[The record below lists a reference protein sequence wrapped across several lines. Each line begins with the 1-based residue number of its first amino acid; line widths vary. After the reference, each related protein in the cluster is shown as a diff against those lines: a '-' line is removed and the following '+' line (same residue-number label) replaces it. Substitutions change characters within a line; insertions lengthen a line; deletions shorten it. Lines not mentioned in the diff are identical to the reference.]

1 MSVSIAEKSN
11 PVSKLKWEKS
21 DSVWTMGLYATA
33 VGAGTLFLPITVGS
47 NSPVILLFILLL
59 AFPLSY
65 YSHRALSR
73 FVLSS
78 SHREGDI
85 THVVEEHFGARAGK
99 LLMLVYLMAFYP
111 IILVYSISITN
122 AIQSFVVHQLGD
134 AELPRGL
141 LVLGVML
148 GLHLVLLAG
157 KQIVVSA
164 ISVLALPMVAFLIGL
179 SIYLLPQWSLSYFSE
194 SQAVDWR
201 DPAFWKSLW
210 LIVPVMVFSFSH
222 APIISSFSA
231 AQKKRCQENADLRA
245 KRIIKYSSMLICG
258 SVLFFVV
265 SCVMSLSQAEMAL
278 ARTDNISVLS
288 ALANKFS
295 NPLIAY
301 VGPLIAILAM
311 SKSFLGTS
319 MGVSEGTV
327 SMESGACQGLGLSLK
342 ESTIARVSSVIL
354 FMVTAVITYLN
365 PNVLDI
371 IERVSG
377 PLIAVILFLL
387 IYAVPL
393 VMVFAAC
400 SIYRLPALKRY
411 RGPSTIFVLVM
422 GLLAI
427 SALIYDLL

>member
-11 PVSKLKWEKS
+11 SVSKLKWEKG

-85 THVVEEHFGARAGK
+85 THVVEEHFGAKAGK

-231 AQKKRCQENADLRA
+231 AQKKRCQESADLRA

-327 SMESGACQGLGLSLK
+327 SMVSGACQGLGLSLK

-387 IYAVPL
+387 P
-393 VMVFAAC
+393 AC

-411 RGPSTIFVLVM
+411 RGPSTLFVLVM

>member
-1 MSVSIAEKSN
+1 MSVSIAEKSH

-78 SHREGDI
+78 SHKEGDI

-134 AELPRGL
+134 AALPRGL

-148 GLHLVLLAG
+148 GLHLILLAG

-231 AQKKRCQENADLRA
+231 AQKKRCQESADLRA
-245 KRIIKYSSMLICG
+245 KRIIKCSSMLICG

-327 SMESGACQGLGLSLK
+327 SMVSGACQGLGLSLK

-387 IYAVPL
+387 P
-393 VMVFAAC
+393 AC

-411 RGPSTIFVLVM
+411 RGPSTLFVLVM

>member
-65 YSHRALSR
+65 YSHLALSR

-231 AQKKRCQENADLRA
+231 AQKKRCQESADLRA

-327 SMESGACQGLGLSLK
+327 SMVSGACQGVGLSLK

-387 IYAVPL
+387 P
-393 VMVFAAC
+393 AC

-411 RGPSTIFVLVM
+411 RGPSTLFVLVM

>member
-1 MSVSIAEKSN
+1 MSVSIAEKSH

-78 SHREGDI
+78 SHKEGDI

-134 AELPRGL
+134 AALPRGL

-179 SIYLLPQWSLSYFSE
+179 SIYLLPQWSLSYFTE
-194 SQAVDWR
+194 SQAVEWR

-231 AQKKRCQENADLRA
+231 AQKKRCQESADLRA

-327 SMESGACQGLGLSLK
+327 SMVSGACQGLGLSLK

-387 IYAVPL
+387 P
-393 VMVFAAC
+393 AC

-411 RGPSTIFVLVM
+411 REPSTLFVLVM

>member
-78 SHREGDI
+78 SHKEGDI

-99 LLMLVYLMAFYP
+99 LLMLVYLTAFYP

-134 AELPRGL
+134 AEIPRGL

-231 AQKKRCQENADLRA
+231 AQKKRCQDSADLRA
-245 KRIIKYSSMLICG
+245 KRIIKCSSLLICG

-265 SCVMSLSQAEMAL
+265 SCVMSLSQAEMAQ
-278 ARTDNISVLS
+278 ARIDNISVLS

-327 SMESGACQGLGLSLK
+327 SMVSGACQGLGLSLR
-342 ESTIARVSSVIL
+342 EATIARVSSVIL
-354 FMVTAVITYLN
+354 FVVTGVITYLN
-365 PNVLDI
+365 PNVLEI
-371 IERVSG
+371 IEKVSG

-387 IYAVPL
+387 P
-393 VMVFAAC
+393 AC

-411 RGPSTIFVLVM
+411 RGASTLFVLVI

>member
-47 NSPVILLFILLL
+47 NSPVILFFILLL

-78 SHREGDI
+78 SHKEGDI

-99 LLMLVYLMAFYP
+99 LLMLVYLTAFYP

-134 AELPRGL
+134 AEIPRGL

-231 AQKKRCQENADLRA
+231 AQKKRCQESADLRA
-245 KRIIKYSSMLICG
+245 KRIIKCSSLLICG

-265 SCVMSLSQAEMAL
+265 SCVMSLSQAEMAQ
-278 ARTDNISVLS
+278 ARIDNISVLS

-327 SMESGACQGLGLSLK
+327 SMVSGACQGLGLSLR
-342 ESTIARVSSVIL
+342 ETTIARVSSVIL
-354 FMVTAVITYLN
+354 FVVTGVITYLN
-365 PNVLDI
+365 PNVLEI
-371 IERVSG
+371 IEKVSG

-387 IYAVPL
+387 P
-393 VMVFAAC
+393 AC

-411 RGPSTIFVLVM
+411 RGASTLFVLVI

>member
-78 SHREGDI
+78 SHKEGDI

-99 LLMLVYLMAFYP
+99 LLMLVYLTAFYP

-134 AELPRGL
+134 AEIPRGL

-231 AQKKRCQENADLRA
+231 AQKKRCQESADLRA
-245 KRIIKYSSMLICG
+245 KRIIKCSSLLICG

-265 SCVMSLSQAEMAL
+265 SCVMSLSQAEMAQ
-278 ARTDNISVLS
+278 ARIDNISVLS
-288 ALANKFS
+288 VLANKFS

-327 SMESGACQGLGLSLK
+327 SMVSGACQGLGLSLR
-342 ESTIARVSSVIL
+342 EATIARVSSVIL
-354 FMVTAVITYLN
+354 FVVTGVITYLN
-365 PNVLDI
+365 PNVLEI
-371 IERVSG
+371 IEKVSG

-387 IYAVPL
+387 P
-393 VMVFAAC
+393 AC

-411 RGPSTIFVLVM
+411 RGASTLFVLVI

>member
-85 THVVEEHFGARAGK
+85 THVVEEHFGAKAGK

-231 AQKKRCQENADLRA
+231 AQKKRCQESADLRA

-327 SMESGACQGLGLSLK
+327 SMVSGACQGLGLSLK

-387 IYAVPL
+387 P
-393 VMVFAAC
+393 AC
-400 SIYRLPALKRY
+400 SIYRLPALKCY
-411 RGPSTIFVLVM
+411 RGPSTLFVLVM

>member
-85 THVVEEHFGARAGK
+85 THVVEEHFGAKAGK

-122 AIQSFVVHQLGD
+122 AIQSFVVHQLGH

-141 LVLGVML
+141 LVVGVML
-148 GLHLVLLAG
+148 GLHLILLAG

-179 SIYLLPQWSLSYFSE
+179 SVYLLPQWSLSYFSE

-231 AQKKRCQENADLRA
+231 AQKKRCQESADLRA
-245 KRIIKYSSMLICG
+245 KRIIKYSSLLICG

-327 SMESGACQGLGLSLK
+327 SMVSGACQGLGLSLK

-387 IYAVPL
+387 P
-393 VMVFAAC
+393 AC
-400 SIYRLPALKRY
+400 TIYRLPALKRY
-411 RGPSTIFVLVM
+411 RGPSTLFVLVM

>member
-78 SHREGDI
+78 SHKEGDI
-85 THVVEEHFGARAGK
+85 THVVEEHFGAKAGK
-99 LLMLVYLMAFYP
+99 LLMLIYLMAFYP

-179 SIYLLPQWSLSYFSE
+179 SIYLLPQWSLS
-194 SQAVDWR
+194 
-201 DPAFWKSLW
+201 
-210 LIVPVMVFSFSH
+210 
-222 APIISSFSA
+222 
-231 AQKKRCQENADLRA
+231 
-245 KRIIKYSSMLICG
+245 
-258 SVLFFVV
+258 
-265 SCVMSLSQAEMAL
+265 
-278 ARTDNISVLS
+278 
-288 ALANKFS
+288 
-295 NPLIAY
+295 
-301 VGPLIAILAM
+301 
-311 SKSFLGTS
+311 
-319 MGVSEGTV
+319 
-327 SMESGACQGLGLSLK
+327 
-342 ESTIARVSSVIL
+342 
-354 FMVTAVITYLN
+354 
-365 PNVLDI
+365 
-371 IERVSG
+371 
-377 PLIAVILFLL
+377 
-387 IYAVPL
+387 
-393 VMVFAAC
+393 
-400 SIYRLPALKRY
+400 
-411 RGPSTIFVLVM
+411 
-422 GLLAI
+422 
-427 SALIYDLL
+427 

>member
-78 SHREGDI
+78 SHKEGDI

-99 LLMLVYLMAFYP
+99 LLMLVYLTAFYP

-134 AELPRGL
+134 AEIPRGL

-231 AQKKRCQENADLRA
+231 AQKKRCQESADLRA
-245 KRIIKYSSMLICG
+245 KRIIKCSSLLICG

-265 SCVMSLSQAEMAL
+265 SCVMSLSQAEMAQ
-278 ARTDNISVLS
+278 ARIDNISVLS

-327 SMESGACQGLGLSLK
+327 SMVSGACQGLGLSLR
-342 ESTIARVSSVIL
+342 EATIARVSSVIL
-354 FMVTAVITYLN
+354 FVVTGVITYLN
-365 PNVLDI
+365 PNVLEI
-371 IERVSG
+371 IEKVSG

-387 IYAVPL
+387 P
-393 VMVFAAC
+393 AC

-411 RGPSTIFVLVM
+411 RGASTLFVLVI

>member
-85 THVVEEHFGARAGK
+85 THVVEEHFGAKAGK

-122 AIQSFVVHQLGD
+122 AIQSFVVHQLGH

-148 GLHLVLLAG
+148 GLHLILLAG

-231 AQKKRCQENADLRA
+231 AQKKRCQESADLRA

-327 SMESGACQGLGLSLK
+327 SMVSGACQGLGLSLK

-387 IYAVPL
+387 P
-393 VMVFAAC
+393 AC

-411 RGPSTIFVLVM
+411 RGPSTLFVLVM

>member
-1 MSVSIAEKSN
+1 MSIAIAEKNNS
-11 PVSKLKWEKS
+11 VSQLKWERS

-47 NSPVILLFILLL
+47 NAPIILLFILLA

-85 THVVEEHFGARAGK
+85 THVVEEHFGPRAGK

-122 AIQSFVVHQLGD
+122 AIESFMVHQMGG
-134 AELPRGL
+134 AMVSRGW
-141 LVLGVML
+141 LVLAVML
-148 GLHLVLLAG
+148 GLHLILLTG
-157 KQIVVSA
+157 KQVVVSA
-164 ISVLALPMVAFLIGL
+164 ISVLALPMIAFLLGI
-179 SIYLLPQWSLSYFSE
+179 SFYLLPQWSLSYFTE

-201 DPAFWKSLW
+201 DPAVWKSLW

-222 APIISSFSA
+222 APIISSFTA
-231 AQKKRCQENADLRA
+231 AQKKRCHVSAHMRSQ
-245 KRIIKYSSMLICG
+245 RIIKWSSLLICG
-258 SVLFFVV
+258 SVLFFVI

-319 MGVSEGTV
+319 MGVNEGTV
-327 SMESGACQGLGLSLK
+327 SMVSGACRGLGLSLG
-342 ESTIARVSSVIL
+342 EVTIARVSSVIL
-354 FMVTAVITYLN
+354 FVVTGVITYLN
-365 PNVLDI
+365 PNVLNI
-371 IERVSG
+371 IEKVSG

-387 IYAVPL
+387 PAYA
-393 VMVFAAC
+393 
-400 SIYRLPALKRY
+400 IYRLPVLKGY
-411 RGPSTIFVLVM
+411 RGASTLFVMVV

-427 SALIYDLL
+427 SALIYDLI

>member
-78 SHREGDI
+78 SHKEGDI

-99 LLMLVYLMAFYP
+99 LLMLVYLTAFYP

-134 AELPRGL
+134 AEIPRGL

-231 AQKKRCQENADLRA
+231 AQKKRCQESADLRA
-245 KRIIKYSSMLICG
+245 KRIIKCSSLLICG

-327 SMESGACQGLGLSLK
+327 SMVSGACLGLGLSLK

-387 IYAVPL
+387 P
-393 VMVFAAC
+393 AC

-411 RGPSTIFVLVM
+411 RGPSTLFVLVM

>member
-1 MSVSIAEKSN
+1 
-11 PVSKLKWEKS
+11 
-21 DSVWTMGLYATA
+21 MGLYATA

-78 SHREGDI
+78 SHKEGDI
-85 THVVEEHFGARAGK
+85 THVVEEHFGAKAGK

-179 SIYLLPQWSLSYFSE
+179 SIYLLPQWSLSYFTE

-231 AQKKRCQENADLRA
+231 AQKKRCQESADLRA

-327 SMESGACQGLGLSLK
+327 SMVSGACQGLGLSLK

-387 IYAVPL
+387 P
-393 VMVFAAC
+393 AC

-411 RGPSTIFVLVM
+411 RGPSTLFVLVM

>member
-85 THVVEEHFGARAGK
+85 THVVEEHFGAKAGK

-122 AIQSFVVHQLGD
+122 AIQSFVVHQLGN

-141 LVLGVML
+141 LVVGVML
-148 GLHLVLLAG
+148 CLHLILLAG

-194 SQAVDWR
+194 SQAVEWR

-231 AQKKRCQENADLRA
+231 AQKKRCQESADLRA
-245 KRIIKYSSMLICG
+245 KRIIKCSSLLICG

-327 SMESGACQGLGLSLK
+327 SMVSGACQGLGLSLK

-354 FMVTAVITYLN
+354 FIVTAVITYLN

-387 IYAVPL
+387 P
-393 VMVFAAC
+393 AC

-411 RGPSTIFVLVM
+411 RGPSTLFVLVM

>member
-85 THVVEEHFGARAGK
+85 THVVEEHFGAKAGK

-194 SQAVDWR
+194 SQAVEWR

-231 AQKKRCQENADLRA
+231 AQKKRCQESADLRA

-327 SMESGACQGLGLSLK
+327 SMVSGACQGLGLSLK

-387 IYAVPL
+387 P
-393 VMVFAAC
+393 AC

-411 RGPSTIFVLVM
+411 RGPSTLFLCIGVSRA
-422 GLLAI
+422 GRWRSGPP
-427 SALIYDLL
+427 SASRWPAC

>member
-85 THVVEEHFGARAGK
+85 THVVEEHFGAKAGK

-194 SQAVDWR
+194 SQSVDWR

-231 AQKKRCQENADLRA
+231 AQKKRCQESADLRA
-245 KRIIKYSSMLICG
+245 KRIIKYSSLLICG

-327 SMESGACQGLGLSLK
+327 SMVSGACQGLGLSLK

-387 IYAVPL
+387 P
-393 VMVFAAC
+393 AC

-411 RGPSTIFVLVM
+411 RGPSTLFVLVM

>member
-1 MSVSIAEKSN
+1 TCSH
-11 PVSKLKWEKS
+11 
-21 DSVWTMGLYATA
+21 
-33 VGAGTLFLPITVGS
+33 LP
-47 NSPVILLFILLL
+47 LLL

-78 SHREGDI
+78 SHKEGDI

-99 LLMLVYLMAFYP
+99 LLMLVYLTAFYP

-134 AELPRGL
+134 AEIPRGL

-194 SQAVDWR
+194 SQALDWR

-231 AQKKRCQENADLRA
+231 AQKKRCQESADLRA
-245 KRIIKYSSMLICG
+245 KRIIKCSSLLICG

-265 SCVMSLSQAEMAL
+265 SCVMSLSQAEMAQ
-278 ARTDNISVLS
+278 ARIDNISVLS

-327 SMESGACQGLGLSLK
+327 SMVSGACQGLGLSLR
-342 ESTIARVSSVIL
+342 EATIARVSSVIL
-354 FMVTAVITYLN
+354 FVVTGVITYLN
-365 PNVLDI
+365 PNVLEI
-371 IERVSG
+371 IEKVSG

-387 IYAVPL
+387 P
-393 VMVFAAC
+393 AC

-411 RGPSTIFVLVM
+411 RGASTLFVLVI

>member
-85 THVVEEHFGARAGK
+85 THVVEEHFGAKAGK

-122 AIQSFVVHQLGD
+122 AIQSFVVHQLGH

-141 LVLGVML
+141 LVVGVML
-148 GLHLVLLAG
+148 GLHLILLAG
-157 KQIVVSA
+157 KQMVVSA

-179 SIYLLPQWSLSYFSE
+179 SVYLLPQWSLSYFSE

-231 AQKKRCQENADLRA
+231 AQKKRCQESADLRA
-245 KRIIKYSSMLICG
+245 KRIIKYSSLLICG

-327 SMESGACQGLGLSLK
+327 SMVSGACQGLGLSLK

-387 IYAVPL
+387 P
-393 VMVFAAC
+393 AC

-411 RGPSTIFVLVM
+411 RGPSTLFVLVM

>member
-11 PVSKLKWEKS
+11 PVSKFKWEKS

-85 THVVEEHFGARAGK
+85 THVVEEHFGAKAGK
-99 LLMLVYLMAFYP
+99 LLMLIYLMAFYP

-122 AIQSFVVHQLGD
+122 AIQSFAVHQLGD

-231 AQKKRCQENADLRA
+231 AQKKRCQESADLRA
-245 KRIIKYSSMLICG
+245 KRIIKCSSLLICG

-265 SCVMSLSQAEMAL
+265 SCVMSLSQAEMAQ
-278 ARTDNISVLS
+278 ARIDNISVLS

-327 SMESGACQGLGLSLK
+327 SMVSGACQGLGLSLR
-342 ESTIARVSSVIL
+342 ETTIARVSSVIL
-354 FMVTAVITYLN
+354 FVVTGVITYLN
-365 PNVLDI
+365 PNVLEI
-371 IERVSG
+371 IEKVSG

-387 IYAVPL
+387 P
-393 VMVFAAC
+393 AC

-411 RGPSTIFVLVM
+411 RGPSTLFVLVM

>member
-85 THVVEEHFGARAGK
+85 THVVEEHFGAKAGK

-122 AIQSFVVHQLGD
+122 AIQSFVVHQLGN

-148 GLHLVLLAG
+148 GLHLILLAG

-179 SIYLLPQWSLSYFSE
+179 SVYLLPQWSLSYFSE

-231 AQKKRCQENADLRA
+231 AQKKRGQESADLRA
-245 KRIIKYSSMLICG
+245 KRIIKCSSLLICG

-327 SMESGACQGLGLSLK
+327 SMVSGACQGLGLSLK

-387 IYAVPL
+387 P
-393 VMVFAAC
+393 AC

-411 RGPSTIFVLVM
+411 RGPSTLFVLVM

>member
-85 THVVEEHFGARAGK
+85 THVVEEHFGAKAGK

-231 AQKKRCQENADLRA
+231 AQKKRCQESADLRA

-288 ALANKFS
+288 A
-295 NPLIAY
+295 
-301 VGPLIAILAM
+301 
-311 SKSFLGTS
+311 
-319 MGVSEGTV
+319 
-327 SMESGACQGLGLSLK
+327 
-342 ESTIARVSSVIL
+342 
-354 FMVTAVITYLN
+354 
-365 PNVLDI
+365 
-371 IERVSG
+371 
-377 PLIAVILFLL
+377 
-387 IYAVPL
+387 
-393 VMVFAAC
+393 
-400 SIYRLPALKRY
+400 
-411 RGPSTIFVLVM
+411 
-422 GLLAI
+422 
-427 SALIYDLL
+427 

>member
-85 THVVEEHFGARAGK
+85 THVVEEHFGAKAGK

-194 SQAVDWR
+194 SQPADWR

-231 AQKKRCQENADLRA
+231 AQKKRCQESADLRA
-245 KRIIKYSSMLICG
+245 KRILKCSSMLICG

-327 SMESGACQGLGLSLK
+327 SMVSAACQGLGLSLK

-387 IYAVPL
+387 P
-393 VMVFAAC
+393 AC

-411 RGPSTIFVLVM
+411 RGPSTLFVLVM

>member
-85 THVVEEHFGARAGK
+85 THVVEEHFGAKAGK

-134 AELPRGL
+134 AKLPRGL

-231 AQKKRCQENADLRA
+231 AQKKRCQESADLRA

-327 SMESGACQGLGLSLK
+327 SMVSGACQGLGLSLK

-387 IYAVPL
+387 P
-393 VMVFAAC
+393 AC

-411 RGPSTIFVLVM
+411 RGPSTLFVLVM

>member
-11 PVSKLKWEKS
+11 SVSKLKWEKS

-78 SHREGDI
+78 SHKEGDI
-85 THVVEEHFGARAGK
+85 THVVEEHFGAKAGK
-99 LLMLVYLMAFYP
+99 LLMLVYLTAFYP

-231 AQKKRCQENADLRA
+231 AQKKRCQESADLRA

-327 SMESGACQGLGLSLK
+327 SMVSGACQGLGLSLK

-387 IYAVPL
+387 P
-393 VMVFAAC
+393 AC

-411 RGPSTIFVLVM
+411 RGPSTLFVLVM

>member
-78 SHREGDI
+78 SHKEGDI
-85 THVVEEHFGARAGK
+85 THVVEEHFGAKAGK

-122 AIQSFVVHQLGD
+122 AIQSFVVHQLGY

-231 AQKKRCQENADLRA
+231 AQKKRCQESADLRA
-245 KRIIKYSSMLICG
+245 KRIIKCSSMLICG

-327 SMESGACQGLGLSLK
+327 SMVSGACQGLGLSLR
-342 ESTIARVSSVIL
+342 EATIARVSSMIL

-387 IYAVPL
+387 P
-393 VMVFAAC
+393 AC

-411 RGPSTIFVLVM
+411 RGPSTLFVLVM

>member
-85 THVVEEHFGARAGK
+85 THVVEEHFGAKAGK

-122 AIQSFVVHQLGD
+122 AIQSFVVHQLGN

-231 AQKKRCQENADLRA
+231 AQKKRCQESADRRA
-245 KRIIKYSSMLICG
+245 KRIIKCSSLLICG

-327 SMESGACQGLGLSLK
+327 SMVSGACQGLGLSLR

-387 IYAVPL
+387 P
-393 VMVFAAC
+393 AC

-411 RGPSTIFVLVM
+411 RGPSTLFVLVM

>member
-78 SHREGDI
+78 SHKEGDI

-99 LLMLVYLMAFYP
+99 LLMLVYLTAFYP

-134 AELPRGL
+134 AEIPRGL

-231 AQKKRCQENADLRA
+231 AQKKRCQESADLRA
-245 KRIIKYSSMLICG
+245 KRIIKCSSLLICG

-265 SCVMSLSQAEMAL
+265 SCVMSLSQAEMAQ
-278 ARTDNISVLS
+278 ARIDNISVLS

-327 SMESGACQGLGLSLK
+327 SMVSGACQGLGLSLR
-342 ESTIARVSSVIL
+342 ETTIARVSSVIL
-354 FMVTAVITYLN
+354 FVLTGVITYLN
-365 PNVLDI
+365 PNVLEI
-371 IERVSG
+371 IEKVSG

-387 IYAVPL
+387 P
-393 VMVFAAC
+393 AC

-411 RGPSTIFVLVM
+411 RGASTLFVLVI

>member
-1 MSVSIAEKSN
+1 MSVSIAEKST

-85 THVVEEHFGARAGK
+85 THVVEEHFGAKAGK

-122 AIQSFVVHQLGD
+122 AIQSFVVHQLGN

-141 LVLGVML
+141 LVVGVML
-148 GLHLVLLAG
+148 GLHLILLAG

-194 SQAVDWR
+194 SQAVEWR

-231 AQKKRCQENADLRA
+231 AQKKRCQESADLRA
-245 KRIIKYSSMLICG
+245 KRIIKYSSLLICG

-327 SMESGACQGLGLSLK
+327 SMVSGACQGLGLSLR

-387 IYAVPL
+387 P
-393 VMVFAAC
+393 AC

-411 RGPSTIFVLVM
+411 RGPSTLFVLVM

>member
-85 THVVEEHFGARAGK
+85 THVVEEHFGAKAGK

-122 AIQSFVVHQLGD
+122 AIQSFVVHQLGN

-148 GLHLVLLAG
+148 GLHLILLAG

-231 AQKKRCQENADLRA
+231 AQKKRCQESADLRA

-327 SMESGACQGLGLSLK
+327 SMVSGACQGLGLSLR

-387 IYAVPL
+387 P
-393 VMVFAAC
+393 AC

-411 RGPSTIFVLVM
+411 RGPSTLFVLVM

>member
-194 SQAVDWR
+194 SQSVDWR
-201 DPAFWKSLW
+201 DPVFWKSLW

-231 AQKKRCQENADLRA
+231 AQKKRCQESADLRA
-245 KRIIKYSSMLICG
+245 KRIIKCSSMLICG

-327 SMESGACQGLGLSLK
+327 SMVSGACQGLGLSLK
-342 ESTIARVSSVIL
+342 ESTIAQVSSVIL

-387 IYAVPL
+387 P
-393 VMVFAAC
+393 AC

-411 RGPSTIFVLVM
+411 RGASTIFVLVM

>member
-78 SHREGDI
+78 SHKEGDI
-85 THVVEEHFGARAGK
+85 THVVEEHFGAKAGK

-194 SQAVDWR
+194 SQAVEWR

-231 AQKKRCQENADLRA
+231 AQKKRCQESADLRA

-265 SCVMSLSQAEMAL
+265 SCVMSLSQAEMAQ

-327 SMESGACQGLGLSLK
+327 SMVSGACQGLGLSLR
-342 ESTIARVSSVIL
+342 EATIARVSSVIL
-354 FMVTAVITYLN
+354 FVVTGVITYLN

-387 IYAVPL
+387 P
-393 VMVFAAC
+393 AC

-411 RGPSTIFVLVM
+411 RGPSTLFVLVM

>member
-122 AIQSFVVHQLGD
+122 AIQSFVVHQLGG

-194 SQAVDWR
+194 SQSVDWR
-201 DPAFWKSLW
+201 DPVFWKSLW

-231 AQKKRCQENADLRA
+231 AQKKRCQESADLRA
-245 KRIIKYSSMLICG
+245 KRIIKCSSMLICG

-327 SMESGACQGLGLSLK
+327 SMVSGACQGLGLSLK

-387 IYAVPL
+387 P
-393 VMVFAAC
+393 AC

-411 RGPSTIFVLVM
+411 RGPSTLFVLVM

>member
-122 AIQSFVVHQLGD
+122 AIQSFVVHQLGY

-231 AQKKRCQENADLRA
+231 AQKKRCQESADLRA
-245 KRIIKYSSMLICG
+245 KRIIKCSSMLICG

-327 SMESGACQGLGLSLK
+327 SMVSGACQGLGLSLR
-342 ESTIARVSSVIL
+342 EATIARVSSVIL
-354 FMVTAVITYLN
+354 FVVTGVITYLN
-365 PNVLDI
+365 PNVLEI
-371 IERVSG
+371 IEKVSG

-387 IYAVPL
+387 P
-393 VMVFAAC
+393 AC

-411 RGPSTIFVLVM
+411 RGPSTLFVLVM

>member
-1 MSVSIAEKSN
+1 
-11 PVSKLKWEKS
+11 
-21 DSVWTMGLYATA
+21 MGLYATA

-85 THVVEEHFGARAGK
+85 THVVEEHFGAKAGK

-194 SQAVDWR
+194 SQSVDWR

-231 AQKKRCQENADLRA
+231 AQKKRCQESADLRA
-245 KRIIKYSSMLICG
+245 KRIIKCSSLLICG

-327 SMESGACQGLGLSLK
+327 SMVSGACQGMGLSLR
-342 ESTIARVSSVIL
+342 EATIARVSSVIL
-354 FMVTAVITYLN
+354 FVVTGVITYLN
-365 PNVLDI
+365 PNVLEI
-371 IERVSG
+371 IEKVSG

-387 IYAVPL
+387 P
-393 VMVFAAC
+393 AC

-411 RGPSTIFVLVM
+411 RGPSTLFVLVM

>member
-78 SHREGDI
+78 SHKEGDI

-148 GLHLVLLAG
+148 GLHLILLAG

-164 ISVLALPMVAFLIGL
+164 ISLLALPMVAFLIGL

-194 SQAVDWR
+194 SQAVEWR

-231 AQKKRCQENADLRA
+231 AQKKRCQESADLRA

-327 SMESGACQGLGLSLK
+327 SMVSGACQGLGLSLK

-354 FMVTAVITYLN
+354 FLVTALITYLN

-387 IYAVPL
+387 P
-393 VMVFAAC
+393 AC

-411 RGPSTIFVLVM
+411 RGPSTLFVLVM

>member
-1 MSVSIAEKSN
+1 MSVAIAEKSR

-47 NSPVILLFILLL
+47 NSPVILLFIILL

-122 AIQSFVVHQLGD
+122 AIQSFVVHQLGN

-148 GLHLVLLAG
+148 GLHLILLAG

-194 SQAVDWR
+194 SQAVEWR

-231 AQKKRCQENADLRA
+231 AQKKRCNESADRRA
-245 KRIIKYSSMLICG
+245 KRIIKCSSLLICG
-258 SVLFFVV
+258 SVLYFVV

-327 SMESGACQGLGLSLK
+327 SMVSGVCQGLGLFLK
-342 ESTIARVSSVIL
+342 ESTIARGSSVIL

-365 PNVLDI
+365 PNVLEI
-371 IERVSG
+371 IEKVSG

-387 IYAVPL
+387 P
-393 VMVFAAC
+393 AC

-411 RGPSTIFVLVM
+411 RGPSTLFVLVM